1 MAIVCDLS
9 FLQNAAFHLPKFQ
22 ILPSEIQVSWV
33 IWHSYWLISKLAIS
47 LLFSIA
53 DIFMFIHKKYH
64 VNLHWHWEKVASV
77 PTISVIWDVE
87 GFRAIINCLILRT
100 VKCITVINLTFQM
113 HFFNCSCWVL
123 FFFSLSLPKNLSIL
137 NILKGRLKH
146 VSTGTFFPPKLL
158 VVYILQVSDFLLM
171 QNFQVENSD
180 FLRCIFLSR
189 NRKIQEK
196 IREIHDDVFY
206 LYFFSYK

>member
-1 MAIVCDLS
+1 MSLLALLCFKLS
-9 FLQNAAFHLPKFQ
+9 VGHPVLFLLFPFFCGYSVQFKFSSECCFPLTQISDTPFWNSSFMGHLAQLLAYFQ
-22 ILPSEIQVSWV
+22 V
-33 IWHSYWLISKLAIS
+33 AIS

-123 FFFSLSLPKNLSIL
+123 FFFSI
-137 NILKGRLKH
+137 
-146 VSTGTFFPPKLL
+146 TT
-158 VVYILQVSDFLLM
+158 
-171 QNFQVENSD
+171 
-180 FLRCIFLSR
+180 
-189 NRKIQEK
+189 
-196 IREIHDDVFY
+196 
-206 LYFFSYK
+206 